1 MHSIAVVDDDR
12 DILDLIST
20 VLETEGY
27 QVRTFPDGVR
37 ALEALRSWTPN
48 LALLDIKMP
57 RMDGIELLR
66 QLRVKSDIP
75 AIFLTGAGDEVDE
88 LFGFKLGADDF
99 IHKPFSPRIL
109 IERIKAV
116 LRRAAANEAE
126 KGEATQAR
134 VLERGALTMDPQRH
148 ACTWKGRPLN
158 LTVTEYR
165 LLEVLAT
172 RPGVIKSREALMD
185 AAHEERIHVGD
196 RTIDSHIK
204 RLRKKFWAVDPEFDA
219 VETLYGVGYRFKETP
234 RA

>member
-1 MHSIAVVDDDR
+1 MQSIAVVDDDR
-12 DILDLIST
+12 DILDLIRT
-20 VLETEGY
+20 ILETEGY
-27 QVRTFPDGVR
+27 QVRTFPDGAAALDGLR
-37 ALEALRSWTPN
+37 AWRPN
-48 LALLDIKMP
+48 LAILDIKMP

-66 QLRVKSDIP
+66 QLRNKSDIP

-109 IERIKAV
+109 TERIRAV
-116 LRRAAANEAE
+116 LRRAGDPEKSAATPA
-126 KGEATQAR
+126 KI
-134 VLERGALTMDPQRH
+134 LERGELTMDPQRH
-148 ACTWKGRPLN
+148 ACTWKGRQLN

-204 RLRKKFWAVDPEFDA
+204 RLRKKFWVVDPEFDA
-219 VETLYGVGYRFKETP
+219 IETLYGVGYRFKE
-234 RA
+234 A